1 VKILVTVDPEIPVPP
16 KEYGGIERIADGL
29 IKEYVANGHTVILLA
44 HPSST
49 CESANKIIGWDA
61 GQSRGTKNIWKNA
74 KQLLRVVKA
83 EKPDV
88 VHSFSRL
95 LYLYPLFFFTKVP
108 VLQSYQRE
116 ISTISTDL
124 ARSIAGKRL
133 LFTAC
138 AGFLYG
144 GFRNSG
150 IWTTIPNFTNT
161 DYYVPDKTVEK
172 DILFFLGRI
181 QEIKG
186 TKEAI
191 DTAILSNQKL
201 VIAGNVPPEHQDY
214 FNHEVKPHLNNPL
227 IAYVGPVDDEQKKY
241 YLQRSKALLF
251 PIKWE
256 EPFGIVMAESMAC
269 GTPVIAFE
277 RGSVTE
283 VIENGVN
290 GYIVNSTQEMVEAID
305 RLPYISRD
313 IVRNYCETSF
323 SQQVVAQ
330 SYLELLTNVQKRV

>member
-1 VKILVTVDPEIPVPP
+1 MKILVTVDPEIPVPP
-16 KEYGGIERIADGL
+16 KEYGGIERIVDGL
-29 IKEYVANGHTVILLA
+29 IQEYASHGHTVILVA
-44 HPSST
+44 NPNST
-49 CESANKIIGWDA
+49 SIHASKIIGWEA
-61 GQSRGTKNIWKNA
+61 QESRGFKNVWKNA
-74 KQLLRVVKA
+74 KQLHRIVK
-83 EKPDV
+83 EENPDV

-116 ISTISTDL
+116 ISTLTTDL
-124 ARSIAGKRL
+124 ASSIAGKKL
-133 LFTAC
+133 KFSAC

-150 IWTTIPNFTNT
+150 VWTTIPNFTNT
-161 DYYVPDKTVEK
+161 DFYVPDDSVEK

-191 DTAILSNQKL
+191 DAAILSNQKL
-201 VIAGNVPPEHQDY
+201 VIAGNIPPEHQDY
-214 FNHEVKPHLNNPL
+214 FEQEVRPHLNNPL
-227 IAYVGPVDDEQKKY
+227 ITYVGPVDDEQKKY
-241 YLQRSKALLF
+241 YLQRAKVLLF

-290 GYIVNSTQEMVEAID
+290 GYIVNTTQEMIESID
-305 RLPYISRD
+305 RISFISRN

-323 SQQVVAQ
+323 SQHIVGER
-330 SYLELLTNVQKRV
+330 YLEVLANVQKGI

>member
-1 VKILVTVDPEIPVPP
+1 VRILVTVDPEIPVPP

-29 IKEYVANGHTVILLA
+29 IKEYASSGHEVILLA
-44 HPSST
+44 HPQST
-49 CESANKIIGWDA
+49 CIHASKIIGWEA
-61 GQSRGTKNIWKNA
+61 GQSRGFKNVYKNA
-74 KQLLRVVKA
+74 KQLLRIVKT
-83 EKPDV
+83 ENVDV

-116 ISTISTDL
+116 ISTITTDL
-124 ARSIAGKRL
+124 ARSIGGKRL
-133 LFTAC
+133 RFSAC

-150 IWTTIPNFTNT
+150 VWTTIPNFTNT
-161 DYYVPDKTVEK
+161 DFYVPNPLVEK
-172 DILFFLGRI
+172 DILLFLGRI

-191 DTAILSNQKL
+191 DTAILTNQKL
-201 VIAGNVPPEHQDY
+201 VIAGNVPAEHQDY
-214 FNHEVKPHLNNPL
+214 FDKEVRPHLNNPL
-227 IAYVGPVDDEQKKY
+227 ISYVGPVDDEQKRY
-241 YLQRSKALLF
+241 YLQKSKALLF

-277 RGSVTE
+277 RGSVPE

-290 GYIVNSTQEMVEAID
+290 GYIVNSIQEMVESID
-305 RLPYISRD
+305 RVRFISRE

-323 SQQVVAQ
+323 SQQIVGQ
-330 SYLELLTNVQKRV
+330 RYLEVLTNVQKGS